1 METSLIDLIDTN
13 FVKSQDDYTRMLRKN
28 TVLYFSNTQYKLL
41 VVPLCLETPS
51 YSFKM

>member
-1 METSLIDLIDTN
+1 METSLLDLIDTH
-13 FVKSQDDYTRMLRKN
+13 FVSHKTYMRMLRNN

-41 VVPLCLETPS
+41 VVPLCLETTS

>member
-1 METSLIDLIDTN
+1 METSLIDLIDTH
-13 FVKSQDDYTRMLRKN
+13 FVSHKPYMTMLGNNK
-28 TVLYFSNTQYKLL
+28 VLYFSNTQYMLL